1 MKRNKGILGAL
12 VAYVIL
18 WGVLLLVAV
27 VEMVTFLHTP
37 ADTDIPLGHLL
48 EKGFR
53 ISGIVAA
60 AIGVVNGLQLF
71 FSVRRVCRPASAQAK
86 AQSKVALWLSAA
98 ATGSFYALLVLLFGI
113 NKDEL
118 FAVYLALAFL
128 WLVCTVAGGV
138 VLLIPQK
145 KKSTADD

>member
-1 MKRNKGILGAL
+1 MCKRKGITVVL

-27 VEMVTFLHTP
+27 VDAVAFLYAP
-37 ADTDIPLGHLL
+37 MDTDIPLGYLL
-48 EKGFR
+48 EKAFR
-53 ISGIVAA
+53 ISGIVVA
-60 AIGVVNGLQLF
+60 AIGMVNGLQLL
-71 FSVRRVCRPASAQAK
+71 FSVRCVCRPASAQAK
-86 AQSKVALWLSAA
+86 AQGKVALCLSAA
-98 ATGSFYALLVLLFGI
+98 ATGLFYALLVLLFGI

-118 FAVYLALAFL
+118 FAVYLALALL

>member
-1 MKRNKGILGAL
+1 MCKRKGL
-12 VAYVIL
+12 VVATLVHSIVWSVVFLFFVFGTICNVATQSVNSLDMAISYMFIIIVGV
-18 WGVLLLVAV
+18 GVLN
-27 VEMVTFLHTP
+27 
-37 ADTDIPLGHLL
+37 
-48 EKGFR
+48 
-53 ISGIVAA
+53 S
-60 AIGVVNGLQLF
+60 LQLL

-86 AQSKVALWLSAA
+86 AQGKVALCLSAA
-98 ATGSFYALLVLLFGI
+98 ASGSFYVLIILLFGV

-118 FAVYLALAFL
+118 FAVYLALALL